1 MSANDIFRALQFA
14 KGMKNTKVGVV
25 EIDSSKSFLQGK
37 IICDISQFHSVE
49 FLDDGM
55 RFWRYF
61 DVGEGVFH
69 PYTNVLFKSAVE
81 ISIPYVWC
89 SKDGSVVPERPL
101 STKRRVNRSLRSI
114 LFCSEPL
121 CSDTFDTT
129 EQLENHM
136 LENNHSF
143 SKTNTAMDNVKSTF
157 ITKMKSSA
165 VNNLPMSSTC
175 RISSMQSN
183 CPLFDIFNREGW
195 ALHTRS
201 NFLFNDKQKALL
213 WNYFINGE
221 KTGKKETPEEVH
233 MVLRKVLQ
241 PHDYVTP
248 QQIKSLFSRWT
259 REKASSPPKP
269 TNVSDNDTSED
280 VIEGMEI
287 ILSLLMKTF

>member
-25 EIDSSKSFLQGK
+25 EIDSSKSLLQGK
-37 IICDISQFHSVE
+37 TIYNISQFHSVE
-49 FLDDGM
+49 VLDDRM

-69 PYTNVLFKSAVE
+69 PYTNVLFKFGVE

-89 SKDGSVVPERPL
+89 SKDGSVAPERPL
-101 STKRRVNRSLRSI
+101 STKRRKNRSLCSI

-121 CSDTFDTT
+121 YSDTFDTT
-129 EQLENHM
+129 EQLENRVF
-136 LENNHSF
+136 ENKHSF
-143 SKTNTAMDNVKSTF
+143 SKIKTAMDKVKSTF

-165 VNNLPMSSTC
+165 VNNLPMSSTR

-201 NFLFNDKQKALL
+201 NFHFNGKQKALL

-221 KTGKKETPEEVH
+221 KTGKKKTPEEVH
-233 MVLRKVLQ
+233 MLLRKALQ

-248 QQIKSLFSRWT
+248 QHIKSLFSCWT
-259 REKASSPPKP
+259 TEKASSPPKP

-280 VIEGMEI
+280 VMEGMEI
-287 ILSLLMKTF
+287 ILFLLMETF

>member
-25 EIDSSKSFLQGK
+25 EIDSSKSLLQGK
-37 IICDISQFHSVE
+37 TTRDISQFHSVE

-69 PYTNVLFKSAVE
+69 SYTDLLFKSGVE

-89 SKDGSVVPERPL
+89 SKDGSVVPERAL
-101 STKRRVNRSLRSI
+101 STKRRKNRSLCSI

-129 EQLENHM
+129 EQLESHM
-136 LENNHSF
+136 LENKHSF
-143 SKTNTAMDNVKSTF
+143 SKINTAMDNVKSTF

-165 VNNLPMSSTC
+165 ANNLPMSSTC
-175 RISSMQSN
+175 TISSLQSN

-195 ALHTRS
+195 VLHTRS
-201 NFLFNDKQKALL
+201 NFRFNDKQKALL

-221 KTGKKETPEEVH
+221 KTGKKKTPEEVYKL
-233 MVLRKVLQ
+233 LRKVLQ
-241 PHDYVTP
+241 PHGYVTP
-248 QQIKSLFSRWT
+248 QQIKSLFSGWT
-259 REKASSPPKP
+259 REKASSPPKL
-269 TNVSDNDTSED
+269 TNASDNDTSED
-280 VIEGMEI
+280 VMEGMEI
-287 ILSLLMKTF
+287 IVSLLMETF